1 MKQSLNKTYP
11 LDAYEGDVTLRDGS
25 RVHIRPIVQEDEKQL
40 LEFFRSLSSQSKWLR
55 FFTMV
60 KDSFLVGEAH
70 REAEVADSK
79 TGGLIAVTRDEKR
92 IVEHAIYSKLASSHA
107 EAAFAVAD
115 DYQGR
120 GLGTILL
127 MRLAQAA
134 AAKGI
139 KIFEAEVMSANHQ
152 MLEVFRN
159 SGFKITTKIEHG
171 QCHIEFPITCQEAA
185 QALMSLSQ

>member
-11 LDAYEGDVTLRDGS
+11 LEAYEGDVTLRDGS
-25 RVHIRPIVQEDEKQL
+25 RVHIRPILQEDEKQL
-40 LEFFRSLSSQSKWLR
+40 LEFFRALSPQSKWLR

-60 KDSFLVGEAH
+60 KDAFLVGEAH
-70 REAEVADSK
+70 READVDDRK

-92 IVEHAIYSKLASSHA
+92 IVGHAIYSKLASAHA

-115 DYQGR
+115 DYQGL

-134 AAKGI
+134 IAKGI
-139 KIFEAEVMSANHQ
+139 KIFEAEVMAANHQ

-159 SGFKITTKIEHG
+159 SGFNITTKIQQG

-185 QALMSLSQ
+185 QSLMSLSQ